1 MQKKEPLMEHRMMDA
16 RFYQAQ
22 GMTQKEIADALGVTD
37 RTVRNYLSERP
48 RPRIKATRQSKLD
61 PFREYVRKTIE
72 LNVGMNG
79 ELIYDS
85 VRNMGYAGK
94 RSVLKE
100 YITKVRRETERQAVI
115 RFETEPGFQAQV
127 DWVEFGKQ
135 MVDGKLRKLYAFTM
149 VLGYSRFPFV
159 RFTTDMT
166 SATLLACHED
176 AFRYFGGVPAEI
188 LYDNMKTAWIH
199 DGEKWRPNKRLAAF
213 ACHYGFVPKRCQV
226 RRPETKGKVERFNQY
241 LEDNFFAGLALN
253 SYSLDELNE
262 SVIAWIERI
271 KKNKISGLGETRE
284 VRFDHEKR
292 FLKPVVATPF
302 DVRDSITLIVNRES
316 CITWKTN
323 RYSVSPSLIGLEVTL
338 RPSVFVNTADIF
350 AEGKLV
356 RSITLEA
363 EGAQRRVIDPVDREE
378 IRRRWEKDRDRQVK
392 LRFPKHRVR
401 EQKTVDVIVR
411 SPSVYDRYIPGG
423 AL

>member
-1 MQKKEPLMEHRMMDA
+1 MEHRMMDA

-48 RPRIKATRQSKLD
+48 RPRIKATRRSKLD
-61 PFREYVRKTIE
+61 PFRDYVRTTIE
-72 LNVGMNG
+72 MNTGMNG

-85 VRNMGYAGK
+85 IRKMGYAGK

-100 YITKVRRETERQAVI
+100 YITKIRRDTERQAVI

-135 MVDGKLRKLYAFTM
+135 IVDGRLRKLYAFTM

-166 SATLLACHED
+166 SATLLACHEL
-176 AFRYFGGVPAEI
+176 AFQHFGGVPSEI

-241 LEDNFFAGLALN
+241 LEDNFFAGLAQD

-284 VRFDHEKR
+284 ARFEHEKAY
-292 FLKPVVATPF
+292 LQPVIATPF
-302 DVRDSITLIVNRES
+302 DVRDSVTLIVSRES

-323 RYSVSPSLIGLEVTL
+323 RYSVNPSLIGLEVVL
-338 RPSVFVNTADIF
+338 RPSVFGKTADIF
-350 AEGKLV
+350 AGEKPV
-356 RSITLEA
+356 RSITLE
-363 EGAQRRVIDPVDREE
+363 EDGAQRRIIDPVDRVE
-378 IRRRWEKDRDRQVK
+378 IRKRWEQDRARQTK
-392 LRFPKHRVR
+392 LRFPKQRIA
-401 EQKTVDVIVR
+401 ETKAADVYVR
-411 SPSVYDRYIPGG
+411 SPAFYDALIPGG

>member
-1 MQKKEPLMEHRMMDA
+1 MEHRMMDA

-22 GMTQKEIADALGVTD
+22 GMTQIEIAAALGVTD

-48 RPRIKATRQSKLD
+48 RPSIKPIRRSKLD
-61 PFREYVRKTIE
+61 PFRDYVRTTIE
-72 LNVGMNG
+72 MNTGMNG

-85 VRNMGYAGK
+85 IRKMGYAGK

-100 YITKVRRETERQAVI
+100 YITKIRRDTERQAVI

-135 MVDGKLRKLYAFTM
+135 IVDGRLRKLYAFTM

-166 SATLLACHED
+166 SATLLACHD
-176 AFRYFGGVPAEI
+176 MAFRHFGGVPSEI

-241 LEDNFFAGLALN
+241 LEDNFFAGLVMD
-253 SYSLDELNE
+253 SYSLEGLNE
-262 SVIAWIERI
+262 SVYAWIERI
-271 KKNKISGLGETRE
+271 KDNKISGLGETRKA
-284 VRFDHEKR
+284 RFAHEKE
-292 FLKPVVATPF
+292 FLRPVVETPF
-302 DVRDSITLIVNRES
+302 DVRDSVSLIVSRES

-323 RYSVSPSLIGLEVTL
+323 RYSVPPSLIGLEVVL
-338 RPSVFVNTADIF
+338 RPPVFGNIADIF
-350 AEGKLV
+350 AADKYV
-356 RSITLEA
+356 RSITLAE
-363 EGAQRRVIDPVDREE
+363 EGAGRRIIDSVDRVE
-378 IRRRWEKDRDRQVK
+378 IRRRWEKDRARQAK
-392 LRFPKHRVR
+392 LRFPKQRIA
-401 EQKTVDVIVR
+401 ETKTADVYVR
-411 SPSVYDRYIPGG
+411 SPAFYDALIPGG

>member
-1 MQKKEPLMEHRMMDA
+1 MEHRMMDA

-22 GMTQKEIADALGVTD
+22 GMTQLEIAAALGVTD
-37 RTVRNYLSERP
+37 RTIRNYLSERP
-48 RPRIKATRQSKLD
+48 RPSIKPIRRSKLD
-61 PFREYVRKTIE
+61 PFREYVRTTIE
-72 LNVGMNG
+72 MNTSMNG

-85 VRNMGYAGK
+85 IRKMGYTGK

-100 YITKVRRETERQAVI
+100 YITKIRRDTDRQAVI

-127 DWVEFGKQ
+127 DWVEFGKRV
-135 MVDGKLRKLYAFTM
+135 VDGKLRELYAFTM

-166 SATLLACHED
+166 SATLLACHEM
-176 AFRYFGGVPAEI
+176 AFQHFGGVPSEI

-241 LEDNFFAGLALN
+241 LEDNFFIGLAWD
-253 SYSLDELNE
+253 SYSLDEVND

-271 KKNKISGLGETRE
+271 KDNKISGLGETRKA
-284 VRFDHEKR
+284 RFDHEKR
-292 FLKPVVATPF
+292 FLRPIIETPF
-302 DVRDSITLIVNRES
+302 DVRDSVSLIVNRES

-323 RYSVSPSLIGLEVTL
+323 RYSVPPSLIGLEVVF
-338 RPSVFVNTADIF
+338 RPSVFGKTADIF
-350 AEGKLV
+350 AEEKLV
-356 RSITLEA
+356 RSITLEE
-363 EGAQRRVIDPVDREE
+363 EGTGRRIIDPVDRAE
-378 IRRRWEKDRDRQVK
+378 IRKRWEKDRARQAK
-392 LRFPKHRVR
+392 LRFPKQRIG
-401 EQKTVDVIVR
+401 EIKTADVYIR
-411 SPSVYDRYIPGG
+411 SPSFYDALIPGG